1 MGLRRNLGAEY
12 SPTLFLASLGNGGMA
27 VGFYVYLHF
36 MIKHMKIT
44 VAGHDKPVTVPM
56 AEFNAVKQA
65 LTGGDMVTSVL
76 VGLALAGILFFAA
89 RHYFFLIW
97 NLSELKIFKQ
107 TPAYEAMLNSNR
119 EISLASIPLTLGMS
133 INVFF
138 VLAAV
143 FVPGVW
149 SIVEY
154 LFPGALLGFLAVGI
168 YAIQIFV
175 KFFSRAL
182 ATGDLN
188 CAENNSLSMMIAVF
202 AFSMLAVGFA
212 APGAMSTTQ
221 LTSALGIIGSM
232 FFLSATILIGM
243 MTLHMG
249 FRAMMEHG
257 INKENSPTLWIL
269 IPILTLIGITVVRV
283 DHGLHMNLGVH
294 TQPGG
299 LFSKLFFLTS
309 LQVLFGLMGLFVMR
323 KIGYFEEFINGN
335 GKSHMS
341 YALICP
347 GVALFVF
354 GMFTLNMGLARP
366 MVPGNVDSAV
376 ITKFGMAYWVILAAL
391 AFVQIKTILMIFK
404 LDKKLLMD

>member
-1 MGLRRNLGAEY
+1 MGLRRNLGSEY

-27 VGFYVYLHF
+27 VAFYVYLHF
-36 MIKHMKIT
+36 MLKHMKIT

-56 AEFNAVKQA
+56 AEFNAIKQA
-65 LTGGDMVTSVL
+65 ITGGDMISSILIGLVL
-76 VGLALAGILFFAA
+76 VAILFFAV
-89 RHYFFLIW
+89 RHYFFLFW

-107 TPAYEAMLNSNR
+107 TSAYQELLNSNR

-138 VLAAV
+138 VVAAV
-143 FVPGVW
+143 FIPGVW
-149 SIVEY
+149 SVVEY

-168 YAIQIFV
+168 YATQIFV

-212 APGAMSTTQ
+212 APGAMSTTL
-221 LTSALGIIGSM
+221 LTSALGIIGST
-232 FFLSATILIGM
+232 FFLSATILMGM
-243 MTLHMG
+243 MTLFMG

-257 INKENSPTLWIL
+257 INRENSPTLWIL

-283 DHGLHMNLGVH
+283 DHGLHMNLKVH
-294 TQPGG
+294 TDPGG
-299 LFSKLFFLTS
+299 MFTSLFFLTS
-309 LQVLFGLMGLFVMR
+309 LQVLFGLMGWFVM
-323 KIGYFEEFINGN
+323 KKVGYFQEYISGN

-347 GVALFVF
+347 GVAFFVF
-354 GMFTLNMGLARP
+354 GMFTLHQGLTRP
-366 MVPGNVDSAV
+366 MVMGIPESAV
-376 ITKFGMAYWVILAAL
+376 IAKFGIAYWIILAAL
-391 AFVQIKTILMIFK
+391 AYVQVKTIIMIFK

>member
-1 MGLRRNLGAEY
+1 MGLRKNLGSEY

-27 VGFYVYLHF
+27 VAFYVYLHF
-36 MIKHMKIT
+36 MIKHVKI
-44 VAGHDKPVTVPM
+44 VVEGHEKPVKVPL
-56 AEFNAVKQA
+56 AEFSAVKQA
-65 LTGGDMVTSVL
+65 ITGGDLLTSVFI
-76 VGLALAGILFFAA
+76 GLALLGILVFAA
-89 RHYFFLIW
+89 RHYFYLFW
-97 NLSELKIFKQ
+97 NLSELKHFKK
-107 TPAYEAMLNSNR
+107 TSAYQELLNSNR
-119 EISLASIPLTLGMS
+119 EISLAAIPLTLGMS

-154 LFPGALLGFLAVGI
+154 LFPGALLGFFLVGI
-168 YAIQIFV
+168 YAIKIFV
-175 KFFSRAL
+175 VFMARAL
-182 ATGDLN
+182 STGELN

-212 APGAMSTTQ
+212 APAAMSTT
-221 LTSALGIIGSM
+221 LITSALGIIGSM

-283 DHGLHMNLGVH
+283 DHGLHMNLKVH
-294 TQPGG
+294 TQPGEMF
-299 LFSKLFFLTS
+299 LNLFFLTS
-309 LQVLFGLMGLFVMR
+309 LQVLFGLMGWFVM
-323 KIGYFEEFINGN
+323 KKVGYFKEFINGQR
-335 GKSHMS
+335 KSNTS

-347 GVALFVF
+347 GVAFFVF
-354 GMFTLNMGLARP
+354 GMFTLHMGLVR
-366 MVPGNVDSAV
+366 MGVVP
-376 ITKFGMAYWVILAAL
+376 KFGIAYWIILATL
-391 AFVQIKTILMIFK
+391 AFIQIKTILMIFK

>member
-1 MGLRRNLGAEY
+1 MGLRRNLGSEY

-299 LFSKLFFLTS
+299 IFSSLFFLTS
-309 LQVLFGLMGLFVMR
+309 LQILFGLMGLFVMR

-366 MVPGNVDSAV
+366 MVPGNMDTAV
-376 ITKFGMAYWVILAAL
+376 IAKFGIAYWVILAAL
-391 AFVQIKTILMIFK
+391 VYVQIRTIMMIFK